1 MKEHMTNQEKLSD
14 KLVDDLLNVIYKY
27 DMVNMATVFDVMDTV
42 KQQLINDGINRDAA
56 MLSGGGE
63 SL

>member
-1 MKEHMTNQEKLSD
+1 MINSQEKLSD

-42 KQQLINDGINRDAA
+42 KQQLINEGINRDAA

>member
-1 MKEHMTNQEKLSD
+1 MNNEKLSD
-14 KLVDDLLNVIYKY
+14 RLIDDLLNVIYKY

-56 MLSGGGE
+56 MLCGGE
-63 SL
+63 AKDVDGNP